1 MARIIE
7 AMAEM
12 DNVSGGVGVVR
23 GDQVVVVGEV
33 QVIFHPKFVKMAMQ
47 SWFGGQNGDES
58 VSVQISESQ

>member
-33 QVIFHPKFVKMAMQ
+33 QVIFHPKLVKMAMQ